1 MTKMLSWRGYLL
13 PNPVI
18 LLSAFAA
25 GYLNSFQYALP
36 IGRGEGDTLP
46 PVVSALL
53 QDVGNQALV
62 ILQSFHTVFII
73 IILVLLGSVLD
84 SCT

>member
-1 MTKMLSWRGYLL
+1 MLSWRGYLL

-46 PVVSALL
+46 PPLSQHYYKMLGTRLWCFFNPFTLL
-53 QDVGNQALV
+53 
-62 ILQSFHTVFII
+62 
-73 IILVLLGSVLD
+73 LLLLFWFF
-84 SCT
+84 